1 MLDVC
6 CCEGFT
12 LVAVSRG
19 YSLVVVLG
27 FLVVAATLVHHRLSD
42 KRAPAVSAPGLYS
55 MDSVVVAHGLSCSTA
70 CRIFLDQRLNLCLLH

>member
-1 MLDVC
+1 MKVFLIFTYFLFLTVLDVC

-27 FLVVAATLVHHRLSD
+27 FLVVAATLVHHRL
-42 KRAPAVSAPGLYS
+42 
-55 MDSVVVAHGLSCSTA
+55 
-70 CRIFLDQRLNLCLLH
+70 